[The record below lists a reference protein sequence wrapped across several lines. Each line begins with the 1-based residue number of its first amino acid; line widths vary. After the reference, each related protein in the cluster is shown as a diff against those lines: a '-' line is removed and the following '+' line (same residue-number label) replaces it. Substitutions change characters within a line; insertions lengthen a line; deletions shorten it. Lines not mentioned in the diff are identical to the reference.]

1 MSDGNHDGELGAGCE
16 ESRTETDEYLSEGE
30 NTGVGGRVS
39 EGDQESST
47 EENDGYTSV
56 GRPLEVTGFVDPP
69 CDERTECRR
78 GKRESVEDI
87 SSVGNAL
94 PVYDEQVGVEV
105 SVPAEDGQEHD
116 AVEQAGSNDGTVL
129 EVLPGQELDGRK
141 LGFPDVEDG
150 EEAESEDDAGDDI
163 RGVPALGRVGD
174 ETERQNKET
183 PRAHDEDDAKDWIA
197 R

>member
-1 MSDGNHDGELGAGCE
+1 VSDGNHDGELGAGGE
-16 ESRTETDEYLSEGE
+16 ESRAETDQYLSEGK

-39 EGDQESST
+39 EGDQKSST
-47 EENDGYTSV
+47 EENDGHTSV

-87 SSVGNAL
+87 SSVRNAL

-116 AVEQAGSNDGTVL
+116 AVKQAGADDGTVL

-150 EEAESEDDAGDDI
+150 EEAESENDAGDDV
-163 RGVPALGRVGD
+163 RGVPALGRVCD
-174 ETERQNKET
+174 ETERQNEKT
-183 PRAHDEDDAKDWIA
+183 PCAHDEDNAED
-197 R
+197 